1 MMMMIANDLFM
12 QDHIMSF
19 SSPARYDLF
28 FQRGDGLIDI
38 RLFVIALSTVH
49 RPSQAMETLKLAFK
63 MFESEV
69 NGYVLEEDL
78 AAILEIMLG
87 VRELDLSSLFS
98 ALNGPE
104 TAKITYGETSSHLC
118 LFRS

>member
-1 MMMMIANDLFM
+1 MDIHQQAAKPLRNVSLALPSLAEFTLFQAVDDCKFAANDLFM

-19 SSPARYDLF
+19 TSPAHFDPF

-63 MFESEV
+63 VSTLTIQSQFK
-69 NGYVLEEDL
+69 YVFYEC
-78 AAILEIMLG
+78 
-87 VRELDLSSLFS
+87 V
-98 ALNGPE
+98 
-104 TAKITYGETSSHLC
+104 
-118 LFRS
+118 